1 MESPMIENYK
11 DLLVW
16 QKAVLAAREAY
27 RIGSALPETEKFGLA
42 SQLRRAAVSISIN
55 IAEGNQRTSRKEYAR
70 FIEIAIGSVNEV
82 EAILTL
88 IGELYSLNPANIKVL
103 SDELITLRKMLFG
116 LRNKLRATQPVT
128 RNP

>member
-1 MESPMIENYK
+1 MIENYK

-27 RIGSALPETEKFGLA
+27 RIASALPDTEKSGLA

-55 IAEGNQRTSRKEYAR
+55 IAEGKQRTSRKEYAR

-88 IGELYSLNPANIKVL
+88 IGELYSLNPASFKVL
-103 SDELITLRKMLFG
+103 SDELITLRMMLFG
-116 LRNKLRATQPVT
+116 LRNKLRAT
-128 RNP
+128 

>member
-1 MESPMIENYK
+1 MIENYK
-11 DLLVW
+11 DVLVW
-16 QKAVLAAREAY
+16 QRAVLAAREAY
-27 RIGSALPETEKFGLA
+27 QIANALPDTEKFGLA

-55 IAEGNQRTSRKEYAR
+55 IAEGKRRTSRKEYAR

-88 IGELYSLNPANIKVL
+88 IGELYSLNPADIKVL

-128 RNP
+128 RHR

>member
-1 MESPMIENYK
+1 MIENYK

-16 QKAVLAAREAY
+16 QKAVKAAREAY
-27 RIGSALPETEKFGLA
+27 RIASALPDTEKFGLA

-55 IAEGNQRTSRKEYAR
+55 IAEGKQRTSRKEYAR

-88 IGELYSLNPANIKVL
+88 IGELYSLNPANITML

-116 LRNKLRATQPVT
+116 LRNKLRAT
-128 RNP
+128 

>member
-1 MESPMIENYK
+1 MEYPMIENYK

-27 RIGSALPETEKFGLA
+27 RIASALPDTEKFGLA

-55 IAEGNQRTSRKEYAR
+55 IAEGKQRTSRKEYAR

-88 IGELYSLNPANIKVL
+88 IGELYSLNPASFKVL
-103 SDELITLRKMLFG
+103 SDELITLRMMLFG
-116 LRNKLRATQPVT
+116 LRNKLRAT
-128 RNP
+128 

>member
-16 QKAVLAAREAY
+16 QKAVSMAREAY
-27 RIGSALPETEKFGLA
+27 SVASGLPEIERFGLA
-42 SQLRRAAVSISIN
+42 NQLRRAAVSVSIN
-55 IAEGNQRTSRKEYAR
+55 IAEGKQRTSRKEYAR

-88 IGELYSLNPANIKVL
+88 IGELYKLNPTVNDGL
-103 SDELITLRKMLFG
+103 SADIVTIRKMLFG
-116 LRNKLRATQPVT
+116 LRNRLRETP
-128 RNP
+128 